1 MLLPSMTYDVPAFVS
16 FSSTLFLPSTLILSL
31 CSLLPLLV
39 EGNFPTHL
47 LPKATSSV
55 DLIEGPALISVVS
68 MTEYVRVKLL
78 WEKTSGSK
86 AALKDGA

>member
-16 FSSTLFLPSTLILSL
+16 FSSALFLPSTLILSL

-39 EGNFPTHL
+39 EGNSPTHL

-55 DLIEGPALISVVS
+55 DLIEGPALVSIVS
-68 MTEYVRVKLL
+68 MTDYVREKLL
-78 WEKTSGSK
+78 WEKTSGRK